1 MKNFILIPL
10 LITLLLLTSLASISL
25 TVIAQPVNEQL
36 LADLKAFDDQ
46 AVVLDKDKI
55 THLVFIDVW
64 RSYEGK
70 GDEKM
75 IAALPK
81 QFLQQSQQ
89 VWLQPEVNVTKA
101 HLAEFQ
107 QYFPTVTPLILD
119 QQFLLMRA
127 LKVWQSPYHVLIKAN
142 KTLFSGDEAG
152 LLTYINKNYALDI
165 KSHKEPPALATQQ
178 NSKILA
184 INTNKTRQ
192 SVTPTKP
199 NKPMPGDN
207 APQFSAQTLTGEQI
221 TLVDVLVK
229 LKGNKPLN
237 LVFLDALCPMPHFPA
252 CEAKLAQLNELMAA
266 DSNNQ
271 WLGVV
276 NSYYVNK
283 EYVQQ
288 FSDRFKLKLPLLFD
302 QDNTIYRAYDVYA
315 SPYLIKINQLGL
327 IESRGD
333 VLY

>member
-1 MKNFILIPL
+1 M
-10 LITLLLLTSLASISL
+10 LLTSLASVSL

-36 LADLKAFDDQ
+36 LADLKTFNGQ
-46 AVVLDKDKI
+46 AIVLDKNKI

-75 IAALPK
+75 IASLPK

-142 KTLFSGDEAG
+142 ETLFSGDEQG
-152 LLTYINKNYALDI
+152 LLTYINKSYALDI
-165 KSHKEPPALATQQ
+165 KTHKETLAQAAPPKT
-178 NSKILA
+178 KTLA
-184 INTNKTRQ
+184 INTNKANKL
-192 SVTPTKP
+192 VTANKP
-199 NKPMPGDN
+199 NKPMVGDK
-207 APQFSAQTLTGEQI
+207 APTFSAKTLTGKQI
-221 TLVDVLVK
+221 TLANALVK
-229 LKGNKPLN
+229 LSKNKPLN
-237 LVFLDALCPMPHFPA
+237 LVFLDALCPMPHFPG
-252 CEAKLAQLNELMAA
+252 CEAKLAQLNKLMAA
-266 DSNNQ
+266 DHSRQ
-271 WLGVV
+271 WLGVI
-276 NSYYVNK
+276 NSYYVNE
-283 EYVQQ
+283 EYAQQ
-288 FSDRFKLKLPLLFD
+288 FSEKFSILNYRLLFD

-315 SPYLIKINQLGL
+315 SPYLIKVNQLGL
-327 IESRGD
+327 IESRK
-333 VLY
+333 